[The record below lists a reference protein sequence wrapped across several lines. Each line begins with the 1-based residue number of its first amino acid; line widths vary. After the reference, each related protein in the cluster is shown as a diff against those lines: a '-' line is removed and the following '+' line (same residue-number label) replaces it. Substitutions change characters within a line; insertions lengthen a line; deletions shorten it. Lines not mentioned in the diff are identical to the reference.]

1 VRCGGACTKGL
12 VSFDRLTRK
21 DPFYFYKANWS
32 NAPVTYITG
41 RRYTERAY
49 RQADVKVYSNA
60 RSVTLEVNGQPHATL
75 QAQDCPMRVCVF
87 AAVALR
93 EGSNR
98 IVARGEHAGGP
109 QTDTVEWSLSFD
121 NASNVYIAAGQP
133 TTGFMS
139 SDGHRYGSDNFF
151 SGGQGMPLAPDGTYG
166 ERFNTAVTNVADARD
181 KMLWSTFRSGAF
193 SYNLLLP
200 NGRYQVT
207 LGMLEPRRGAAAGSR
222 MFDVAAN
229 GATAVA
235 ALDVFAQAGGHST
248 AIRRSFEVAVEQGSL
263 LLEFQPRVG
272 EAVLSNIRIT
282 RR

>member
-32 NAPVTYITG
+32 STPVTYITG
-41 RRYTERAY
+41 RLYTERAY
-49 RQADVKVYSNA
+49 RQTDVKVYSNA
-60 RSVTLEVNGQPHATL
+60 RSAT
-75 QAQDCPMRVCVF
+75 
-87 AAVALR
+87 
-93 EGSNR
+93 
-98 IVARGEHAGGP
+98 
-109 QTDTVEWSLSFD
+109 
-121 NASNVYIAAGQP
+121 
-133 TTGFMS
+133 
-139 SDGHRYGSDNFF
+139 
-151 SGGQGMPLAPDGTYG
+151 
-166 ERFNTAVTNVADARD
+166 RFNTAVTNVADARD

-193 SYNLLLP
+193 SYNLPLP

-222 MFDVAAN
+222 VFDVAAN

-263 LLEFQPRVG
+263 LLEFQARVG